1 LNHICYHELYPDT
14 SHIHA
19 KTPRPIIPFLQVE
32 GRASASWPS
41 ADLPTQD
48 SEWKHSVQTT
58 DYGTLCI
65 LSCSFLSR
73 VPRVRSGL
81 QIGLMVYSPAHQS
94 KDRLRVKNRRRSL
107 ETTVETLSTVALPDL
122 ATTFL
127 SSLSISKNK
136 WQKWTNYPHYFLAT
150 RQW

>member
-1 LNHICYHELYPDT
+1 MFCILFRFQRKSTKIVNLSLRHGVELPISSSLLALNHICYQELYPDT

-19 KTPRPIIPFLQVE
+19 KTSRAIIPFLQVE

-65 LSCSFLSR
+65 LSCSFLRR

-94 KDRLRVKNRRRSL
+94 KDR
-107 ETTVETLSTVALPDL
+107 
-122 ATTFL
+122 
-127 SSLSISKNK
+127 
-136 WQKWTNYPHYFLAT
+136 
-150 RQW
+150 